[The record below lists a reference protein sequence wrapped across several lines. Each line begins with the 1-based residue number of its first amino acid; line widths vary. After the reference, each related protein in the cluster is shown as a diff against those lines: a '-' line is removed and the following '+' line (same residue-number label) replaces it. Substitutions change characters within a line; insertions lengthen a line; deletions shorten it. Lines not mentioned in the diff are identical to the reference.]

1 MEIENGDPV
10 WLELNTPDVDAA
22 MDFYHR
28 VFGWRFQQRSTGNFV
43 GYAANELPVASFT
56 QIEDAD
62 VDWRVYF
69 QVPDVPETTAAVAV
83 SRGRILRSPAR
94 VEGLGHLA
102 VIEDPTGAVFAL
114 SEASEISGFV
124 LGTGH
129 GQPAWF
135 EVVSNCF
142 QISLSF
148 YHDVLGWN
156 YHFVDDD
163 GIMTLEQSEDDYFAT
178 NGPTASASAGVVD
191 GMRELIDDELPHWR
205 SYFAVNDIDEAVA
218 AVSEAGGT
226 TRGEVTRGILGRQV
240 SVTDP
245 QGGRFVLLE
254 ADTEE

>member
-1 MEIENGDPV
+1 MDIENGDPV
-10 WLELNTPDVDAA
+10 WLEINTPDVEAA
-22 MDFYHR
+22 KDFYSR
-28 VFGWRFQQRSTGNFV
+28 VLGWHFRQRSTGNFV
-43 GYAANELPVASFT
+43 GYAVNELPVASFT

-69 QVPDVPETTAAVAV
+69 RVADVPEATAAVAV

-114 SEASEISGFV
+114 SEASEISGFA
-124 LGTGH
+124 LGTEH

-191 GMRELIDDELPHWR
+191 GVRELIDDELPHWR
-205 SYFAVNDIDEAVA
+205 SYFAVDDIED
-218 AVSEAGGT
+218 AVSSVREAGGT
-226 TRGEVTRGILGRQV
+226 IRGEISRAILGRQV

-245 QGGRFVLLE
+245 QGGKFVLLE
-254 ADTEE
+254 VDKQE